1 MSATLEQRVAALESG
16 ELERLRGLAQRR
28 LERLREAQAT
38 VRELQSRMK
47 AATAELADLQWAE
60 WRAIEERDVALA
72 ERDEANTKLAKPT
85 AQPTLLAW
93 DIVTTL
99 NVLARHM
106 SDRGWAMLFRYHDN
120 QWHALAGGNIGRGG
134 NPAEAV
140 NALWKAIR

>member
-72 ERDEANTKLAKPT
+72 ERDEANAKLAAVTSLKPCDESYN
-85 AQPTLLAW
+85 AFRCLLAR
-93 DIVTTL
+93 TL
-99 NVLARHM
+99 ATKHQLSVWYSPWKEAW
-106 SDRGWAMLFRYHDN
+106 GA
-120 QWHALAGGNIGRGG
+120 ALGACEVYDSSPND
-134 NPAEAV
+134 
-140 NALWKAIR
+140 ALVALSEKLR